1 MMGVH
6 GTLVLNADKL
16 FETMKTGLGHGKM
29 KSSVMDLSVTNQ
41 ILILPTSVEAGIYLR
56 ID

>member
-1 MMGVH
+1 MMVVH
-6 GTLVLNADKL
+6 GTLVLNVDKL
-16 FETMKTGLGHGKM
+16 FETMETGLGHGKM
-29 KSSVMDLSVTNQ
+29 KSSVMDLSVTTQ

>member
-1 MMGVH
+1 MVVH
-6 GTLVLNADKL
+6 GTLVLNVDKL
-16 FETMKTGLGHGKM
+16 FETMETGLGHGKM
-29 KSSVMDLSVTNQ
+29 KSSVMDLSVTTQ

>member
-6 GTLVLNADKL
+6 GTLVLNVGKL
-16 FETMKTGLGHGKM
+16 FETMKTGLGHGEM
-29 KSSVMDLSVTNQ
+29 KSSVVDLSITNQ
-41 ILILPTSVEAGIYLR
+41 ILILPTSVEVGSYLR